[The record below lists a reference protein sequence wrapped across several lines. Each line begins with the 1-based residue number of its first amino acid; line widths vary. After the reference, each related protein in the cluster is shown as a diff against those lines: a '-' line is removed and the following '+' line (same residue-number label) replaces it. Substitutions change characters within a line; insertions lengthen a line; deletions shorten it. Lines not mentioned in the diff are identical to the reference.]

1 MGRSQ
6 TQQDFQHE
14 SVQDT
19 ESVVTYLEAVI
30 GGLRDGK
37 LVLRSDERLLYM
49 FPHGLMTLEVKAKRS
64 GPRNKIAL
72 KMTWKDSKPAP
83 DAPLEIGK

>member
-6 TQQDFQHE
+6 TQQDFEHE

-19 ESVVTYLEAVI
+19 VSVVAYLEAII
-30 GGLRDGK
+30 GGLREGK

-49 FPHGLMTLEVKAKRS
+49 FPHGLMNLEVKAKRS
-64 GPRNKIAL
+64 GPRNKISL
-72 KMTWKDSKPAP
+72 KMTWKDTRPTP